1 MKFLDQQTYPS
12 LTKLIA
18 EVLSQWPEHERYL
31 EKSLA
36 GRDPDLMRHSERLSG
51 MIVRLAATI
60 DGGLTTLARDYRF
73 LCEQIVLP
81 EELYFRRNG
90 RYRLEKFED
99 ALRTVYN
106 DTAFMTRYMN
116 GLLMSDVVW
125 VNHCRGLQHYSENFL
140 RGLKPGADLLEI
152 GPGHG
157 LLLYLACETPSIG
170 SVSAWDVS
178 QASLA
183 MSKHAL
189 DVLGAKRPVKFETRN
204 IFDPT
209 IMDEKN
215 ACLFDAVVLSEVLEH
230 LEQPQQAVRV
240 LLHLCK
246 PGGRVWINVPANSPA
261 PDHLYLVSEPAQA
274 EHLVRDVGFNIVD
287 TAHYAMTG
295 VTLERAIKQK
305 LTITCIIA
313 GEKPAG

>member
-1 MKFLDQQTYPS
+1 MNLPDPKAYPN
-12 LTKLIA
+12 LVKLIT
-18 EVLSQWPEHERYL
+18 EVLSVWSEHERYL

-36 GRDPDLMRHSERLSG
+36 GRDLDLMRHSEKLST
-51 MIVRLAATI
+51 MIVRLAASI
-60 DGGLTTLARDYRF
+60 GGGIGALATDYRF

-90 RYRLEKFED
+90 HYRLDKFED
-99 ALRTVYN
+99 ALRTVYSN
-106 DTAFMTRYMN
+106 TAFMTRYMN

-125 VNHCRGLQHYSENFL
+125 VNHCRGLQHYAGKFL
-140 RGLKPGADLLEI
+140 KGLKPGADLLEI

-157 LLLYLACETPSIG
+157 LLLNLACETPGIG
-170 SVSAWDVS
+170 SISAWDVS

-183 MSKHAL
+183 MSRHAL
-189 DVLGAKRPVKFETRN
+189 DVLGAKRTVKFEARN
-204 IFDPT
+204 IFDPS
-209 IMDEKN
+209 IMDKAN
-215 ACLFDAVVLSEVLEH
+215 AGLFDAVVLSEVLEH
-230 LEQPQQAVRV
+230 LEHPEQAVRV

-261 PDHLYLVSEPAQA
+261 PDHLYLVSEPEQA
-274 EHLVRDVGFNIVD
+274 ERLVRDAGFDIIDAANFP
-287 TAHYAMTG
+287 MTG

-313 GEKPAG
+313 GERPLR